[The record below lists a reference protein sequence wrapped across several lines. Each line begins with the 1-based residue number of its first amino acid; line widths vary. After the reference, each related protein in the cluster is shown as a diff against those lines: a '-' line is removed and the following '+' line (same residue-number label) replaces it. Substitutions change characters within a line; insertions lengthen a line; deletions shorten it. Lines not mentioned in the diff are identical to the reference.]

1 MPIETRKTAAL
12 PQVVVGL
19 IGAGNFAKI
28 TLLPILKKSGARLKT
43 IADLNGAAGAH
54 AARKFGFEQASNDY
68 QEMLKDKEINTVFIT
83 TRHDLHSKMV
93 IEALEAGKHV
103 AVEKPL
109 SLDRKELA
117 QVKDAYKKAGDRLL
131 LVGFNRRFSP
141 HVQKMKQLLTSRS
154 EPLCM
159 TMLVNAGAIPADV
172 WIQDKTVGG
181 GRIIGEGCHWI
192 DMMSFLAGAKA
203 TDISA
208 TMIGQAGGVT
218 TPDDKM
224 SITMSFEDGSIGTL
238 HYFANGSKSFSKE
251 KLEVFCGGKVLS
263 LDNFRKLKGYGWKN
277 FSKMNLWN
285 QDKGHSAE
293 FTEFIN
299 AIAKGGRPLIPFEDI
314 ENVTL
319 ASFAAMESAVGAG
332 KISVE

>member
-1 MPIETRKTAAL
+1 
-12 PQVVVGL
+12 VVIGL

-43 IADLNGAAGAH
+43 IADLNGVAGTH

-68 QEMLKDKEINTVFIT
+68 KDMLKDKEINTVFIT
-83 TRHDLHSKMV
+83 TRHDLHAKMV
-93 IEALEAGKHV
+93 IESLEAGKHV

-109 SLDRKELA
+109 SINREDLA
-117 QVKDAYKKAGDRLL
+117 KVKDAYKKAGDRSL

-141 HVQKMKQLLTSRS
+141 HVRKMKYLLTGRS

-172 WIQDKTVGG
+172 WIQDKAVGG

-192 DMMSFLAGAKA
+192 DLMSFLAGAKVVS
-203 TDISA
+203 ISA
-208 TMIGQAGGVT
+208 AMIGRTGGVAI
-218 TPDDKM
+218 PDDKM
-224 SITMSFEDGSIGTL
+224 SITMSFEDGSVGTL

-263 LDNFRKLKGYGWKN
+263 LDNFRKLKGYCWKN

-299 AIAKGGRPLIPFEDI
+299 TIARGDGTLMPFDQI

-319 ASFAAMESAVGAG
+319 ASFAAVESAAGAG
-332 KISVE
+332 KISIE